1 MTRLVILTM
10 FLAGALFLCS
20 CGEEK
25 RPFVVPNMIPTPN
38 VQIPCI
44 YPFCVQS
51 VIVQTPCV
59 CDGQNC
65 WGDCY

>member
-25 RPFVVPNMIPTPN
+25 RPFVVPNMIPTPV
-38 VQIPCI
+38 VQ
-44 YPFCVQS
+44 V
-51 VIVQTPCV
+51 PCV
-59 CDGQNC
+59 CDGRNC